1 LRFAIRRMQDVDV
14 GRMITFVLLAVAVI
28 AGIYAWQ
35 HRPSLDNPQLP
46 APGVN
51 VVTIDPLP

>member
-1 LRFAIRRMQDVDV
+1 MQDVDV